1 MVELD
6 RTIFLFLNSLH
17 SPFLD
22 TVMWTLSLRT
32 VWIPLYL
39 FIIYLLAVKYKKR
52 VWLILL
58 FAVLLVVITDQ
69 VSVMMKNF
77 IGRLRPC
84 HEPSLQGL
92 IHTVRGHCPG
102 MYGFVSGHAA
112 NAFGLA
118 AFTAP
123 SLQKKWYTWSIF
135 IWASLVSYSRIY
147 LGVHYPGDV
156 IGGALLG
163 LIVGAGLAIAVKETD
178 KRIGSWKY

>member
-22 TVMWTLSLRT
+22 IVMRILSLRA
-32 VWIPLYL
+32 VWMPLYL
-39 FIIYLLAVKYKKR
+39 FVIYLLAVKYNKR

-92 IHTVRGHCPG
+92 VHTVRGHCGG

-112 NAFGLA
+112 NSFGMA
-118 AFTAP
+118 AFTSP
-123 SLQKKWYTWSIF
+123 LLGKKWHSWSIF
-135 IWASLVSYSRIY
+135 IWAALVSYSRIY

-163 LIVGAGLAIAVKETD
+163 LLAGTGLALALAETE
-178 KRIGSWKY
+178 KRIVSWK

>member
-92 IHTVRGHCPG
+92 IHTVRGQCPG

>member
-17 SPFLD
+17 SPFFD
-22 TVMWTLSLRT
+22 IVMRTLSLRT
-32 VWIPLYL
+32 VWIPLSL

-163 LIVGAGLAIAVKETD
+163 LIVGAGLAIAAKETD

>member
-6 RTIFLFLNSLH
+6 RNIFLFLNSLH
-17 SPFLD
+17 SPFFD

-39 FIIYLLAVKYKKR
+39 FIIYLLVVKYKKR
-52 VWLILL
+52 IWLILL
-58 FAVLLVVITDQ
+58 FAVLLIVITDQ
-69 VSVMMKNF
+69 VSVMIKNF

-84 HEPSLQGL
+84 HEPSLQGM
-92 IHTVRGHCPG
+92 IHLVRGHCPG

-112 NAFGLA
+112 NSFGLA
-118 AFTAP
+118 AFSAP
-123 SLQKKWYTWSIF
+123 LLQKKWYTWSIF

-163 LIVGAGLAIAVKETD
+163 VIVGAGLAIAAKETN
-178 KRIGSWKY
+178 KRI

>member
-17 SPFLD
+17 SPFFD
-22 TVMWTLSLRT
+22 IVMRTLSLRT
-32 VWIPLYL
+32 VWIPLSL

-163 LIVGAGLAIAVKETD
+163 LIVGAGLAITAKETD

>member
-22 TVMWTLSLRT
+22 TVMWTLSLRA

-52 VWLILL
+52 IWLILL
-58 FAVLLVVITDQ
+58 FTVLLVVITDQ

-84 HEPSLQGL
+84 HEPLLQGL
-92 IHTVRGHCPG
+92 VHTVKGHCGG

-112 NAFGLA
+112 NSFGLA
-118 AFTAP
+118 AYTSP
-123 SLQKKWYTWSIF
+123 LLGKKWYTWSIF
-135 IWASLVSYSRIY
+135 IWAALVSYSRIY

-163 LIVGAGLAIAVKETD
+163 LLAGTGLALAVAETD
-178 KRIGSWKY
+178 KRIVSWK

>member
-17 SPFLD
+17 TPFLD
-22 TVMWTLSLRT
+22 SVMWTISLRA

-52 VWLILL
+52 IWLILL
-58 FAVLLVVITDQ
+58 VIVLLVVITDQ

-84 HEPSLQGL
+84 HEPLLQGL
-92 IHTVRGHCPG
+92 VHTVKGHCGG

-112 NAFGLA
+112 NSFGLA
-118 AFTAP
+118 AYTAP
-123 SLQKKWYTWSIF
+123 LLGRKWYTWSIF
-135 IWASLVSYSRIY
+135 IWAALVSYSRIY

-163 LIVGAGLAIAVKETD
+163 LLAGTGLALAVTKTD
-178 KRIGSWKY
+178 KRIVSWK

>member
-6 RTIFLFLNSLH
+6 RNIFLFLNSLH
-17 SPFLD
+17 SPFFD
-22 TVMWTLSLRT
+22 IVMRTLSLRT

-163 LIVGAGLAIAVKETD
+163 LIVGAGLAIAAKETD

>member
-17 SPFLD
+17 TPFLD
-22 TVMWTLSLRT
+22 TVMWTLSLRM

-52 VWLILL
+52 IWLILL
-58 FAVLLVVITDQ
+58 FTVLLVVITDQ

-84 HEPSLQGL
+84 HEPLLEGL
-92 IHTVRGHCPG
+92 VHIVKGHCGG

-112 NAFGLA
+112 NSFGLA
-118 AFTAP
+118 AYTAP
-123 SLQKKWYTWSIF
+123 LLGKKWYTWSIF
-135 IWASLVSYSRIY
+135 IWAASVSYSRIY

-156 IGGALLG
+156 IGGAMLG
-163 LIVGAGLAIAVKETD
+163 MIVGTGLALAVAETD
-178 KRIGSWKY
+178 KRIVSWK

>member
-6 RTIFLFLNSLH
+6 RTIFIFLNSLH

-22 TVMWTLSLRT
+22 TVMWTLSLRA

-52 VWLILL
+52 IWLVLI

-84 HEPSLQGL
+84 HDPLLQGL
-92 IHTVRGHCPG
+92 VHTVKGHCGG

-112 NAFGLA
+112 NSFGLA
-118 AFTAP
+118 AYSAP
-123 SLQKKWYTWSIF
+123 LLGKKWYTWSIF
-135 IWASLVSYSRIY
+135 IWAALVSYSRIY

-163 LIVGAGLAIAVKETD
+163 LLVGTGLALAVAETD
-178 KRIGSWKY
+178 KRIVSWN

>member
-6 RTIFLFLNSLH
+6 QSIFLFLNSLH
-17 SPFLD
+17 SPFFD
-22 TVMWTLSLRT
+22 TVMSTVSLRV

-39 FIIYLLAVKYKKR
+39 FIIYLMTVKYKKR
-52 VWLILL
+52 IWLILL

-92 IHTVRGHCPG
+92 VHTVRGHCGG

-112 NAFGLA
+112 NSFGLA
-118 AFTAP
+118 AFSAP
-123 SLQKKWYTWSIF
+123 ILGKKWYTWCIF
-135 IWASLVSYSRIY
+135 IWAAIVSYSRIY

-163 LIVGAGLAIAVKETD
+163 ILAGTGLALAAAETN
-178 KRIGSWKY
+178 KRKLSWNS